1 MKSIYQN
8 QLELASTIENN
19 SEKLTFLTAVLRSVL
34 QLAVISTFEIAKKLT
49 PHDESDM
56 AELAERFCKPADG
69 MPLQIIDC
77 LAPFL
82 RAYVDKT
89 LYPGWFETTKTVPVP
104 LSRQLIEW
112 VNFRN
117 KHPGH
122 GVVDIPTAAVWATK
136 TESLINSCL
145 HVFSSIIPSIRGPEE
160 LRLTKISGEPLLST
174 PVTFKGQAI
183 VVMGVA
189 AKNGIW
195 KLKGQV
201 LSNENSEEFTTSLPD
216 DNIFS
221 SRSIKS
227 VGAYDLSYIVS
238 NNKDHSFYHNI
249 PVRQTDTFEGRESE
263 LELLREWFDDKG
275 SRYCGV
281 YGDGGYGKTTLV
293 LEFLNKVLESE
304 YDLEEP
310 IPTIIS
316 YHTAKMTK
324 WSEAGIIHFT
334 GISPVMDECLRDLIR
349 CLIPVLPAEW
359 YSVSGRQL
367 IDKTV
372 SELNK
377 HKLTKDDILL
387 VIDNT
392 ETLATSPQEV
402 KDLGA
407 FFKQVGKL
415 VGRMIITSRR
425 REFLPADPVMIEGLS
440 EIECVNLMRRLANEH
455 NATAIIQAGEAKLRR
470 VSNQLMRKPILL
482 EALVKYISHSAIGID
497 SAIDNV
503 FKKSN
508 EDLIEFLYEDAW
520 LRINELQKHV
530 FLTLIH
536 VASPL
541 DKVTISKACQE
552 IGIQHSEFQSSL
564 TETHFSVI
572 TDYGRTYSLEL
583 VELAK
588 RFFLQQFSRLSSEEK
603 DRLKSIA
610 IAIDKYADEREKIER
625 EYREDR
631 VAEAFRSEF
640 AKAAKVH
647 ADRGNATEA
656 IGMYELAIEDDPL
669 NSALHDRFSWFLLN
683 KGRDPERAKT
693 LSERAVELDQNNCDA
708 LVGLA
713 LANYRLGDIPNGDS
727 NIDKAGR
734 KGRPPSFCFLRKA
747 IARYHKAFEENDI
760 NAQIALL
767 EEAELLLTQAQKL
780 ASRNDAYNT
789 KTQREIGRYQS
800 LTKTKLSVQ
809 RGKRTK
815 AANAV

>member
-1 MKSIYQN
+1 MKSIYQH
-8 QLELASTIENN
+8 QLELASAIENN

-69 MPLQIIDC
+69 MPLQIIDN

-89 LYPGWFETTKTVPVP
+89 LYPGWFETTKVVPTP
-104 LSRQLIEW
+104 LSRQLVEW
-112 VNFRN
+112 VAFRN

-122 GVVDIPTAAVWATK
+122 GVVDIPTAEVWAKK
-136 TESLINSCL
+136 TESLVNTCL
-145 HVFSSIIPSIRGPEE
+145 HVFSSIIPSISESGEI
-160 LRLTKISGEPLLST
+160 RLTKISGEPLLST
-174 PVTFKGQAI
+174 PVIFKDQAI
-183 VVMGVA
+183 VVTGIA
-189 AKNGIW
+189 AKHGIW
-195 KLKGQV
+195 KLRGQL
-201 LSNENSEEFTTSLPD
+201 LSNANSEEFTATLPD
-216 DNIFS
+216 DNVFS
-221 SRSIKS
+221 LRNIKS
-227 VGAYDLSYIVS
+227 AGAYDLSYIVS

-293 LEFLNKVLESE
+293 LEFLNKILESE

-334 GISPVMDECLRDLIR
+334 GISPVMDECLRDLVR

-372 SELNK
+372 GELNK

-387 VIDNT
+387 IIDNT

-402 KDLGA
+402 KDLGV

-440 EIECVNLMRRLANEH
+440 EIECVNLMRRLASEH
-455 NATAIIQAGEAKLRR
+455 KATAITKAGEAKLRR

-520 LRINELQKHV
+520 LRINELQKQV
-530 FLTLIH
+530 FLVLIH
-536 VASPL
+536 VTSPL

-572 TDYGRTYSLEL
+572 TDYGRTYSIEL
-583 VELAK
+583 VELAR
-588 RFFLQQFSRLSSEEK
+588 RFFLQQFSRLTIEEK

-610 IAIDKYADEREKIER
+610 TAIDKYADEREKIER

-640 AKAAKVH
+640 AKAAKVQ
-647 ADRGNATEA
+647 ADRGNVTEA

-683 KGRDPERAKT
+683 KGRDPERAKI

-734 KGRPPSFCFLRKA
+734 KGRPPSFCYLRKA
-747 IARYHKAFEENDI
+747 IARYHKSSEEIDL

-767 EEAELLLTQAQKL
+767 EEAENLLTQAQKL
-780 ASRNDAYNT
+780 ASKSDAYNT
-789 KTQREIGRYQS
+789 KTQREIIRYQS
-800 LTKTKLSVQ
+800 LTKTKLSVL

>member
-1 MKSIYQN
+1 MKTIYQ
-8 QLELASTIENN
+8 QHLELAKSITND
-19 SEKLTFLTAVLRSVL
+19 SERLTFLTAVLRSVL
-34 QLAVISTFEIAKKLT
+34 QLAVISSFEIAKKFT

-69 MPLQIIDC
+69 MPLQIIDS

-89 LYPGWFETTKTVPVP
+89 LYHGWFEITKLAPIP
-104 LSRQLIEW
+104 LSKQLIEW
-112 VNFRN
+112 VAFRN

-122 GVVDIPTAAVWATK
+122 GVVDNPTAKVWADK
-136 TESLINSCL
+136 TDNLINTCL
-145 HVFSSIIPSIRGPEE
+145 HVFSSIIPSISETGEI
-160 LRLTKISGEPLLST
+160 RLNKMPGEPLLST
-174 PVTFKGQAI
+174 PVTSKRQAI
-183 VVMGVA
+183 VITGVTA
-189 AKNGIW
+189 RHGIW
-195 KLKGQV
+195 KLRGQA
-201 LSNENSEEFTTSLPD
+201 LSNTNAEEISATLPD

-221 SRSIKS
+221 SRNIKS
-227 VGAYDLSYIVS
+227 AGSYDLSYIVS
-238 NNKDHSFYHNI
+238 KNKDHSFYHNI
-249 PVRQTDTFEGRESE
+249 PVRQTDTFEGREPE

-324 WSEAGIIHFT
+324 SSETGLMHFT

-359 YSVSGRQL
+359 YGVSGRQL

-372 SELNK
+372 TELSK
-377 HKLTKDDILL
+377 HKLTRDDILL

-402 KDLGA
+402 KDLGV

-440 EIECVNLMRRLANEH
+440 EMECVNLMRRLADEH
-455 NATAIIQAGEAKLRR
+455 KAASILQAGEAKLRR

-482 EALVKYISHSAIGID
+482 EALVKYIAHSGLGID
-497 SAIDNV
+497 TAIENV

-520 LRINELQKHV
+520 LRINELQKQV
-530 FLTLIH
+530 FLVIIH
-536 VASPL
+536 VTCPL
-541 DKVTISKACQE
+541 DKITISKACQE
-552 IGIQHSEFQSSL
+552 VGIQHSEFQTSL
-564 TETHFSVI
+564 TETHFATI
-572 TDYGRTYSLEL
+572 TDYGKTYSLEL

-588 RFFLQQFSRLSSEEK
+588 RFFLQQFGRLNQTEK
-603 DRLKSIA
+603 EYLKSIA
-610 IAIDKYADEREKIER
+610 LTTEKYADERAKIEK
-625 EYREDR
+625 EYKEDR

-647 ADRGNATEA
+647 ADRGNIAEA
-656 IGMYELAIEDDPL
+656 IDMYELAIEDDLL
-669 NSALHDRFSWFLLN
+669 NSALHDRFSWLLLN
-683 KGRDPERAKT
+683 KGRDPERAKI

-708 LVGLA
+708 IVGLA
-713 LANYRLGDIPNGDS
+713 LANYRLGNILQGDS

-734 KGRPPSFCFLRKA
+734 KGRAPSFCFLRKA
-747 IARYHKAFEENDI
+747 IARYHKISDENDI
-760 NAQIALL
+760 NVQIALL
-767 EEAELLLTQAQKL
+767 EDADHMLIQAQKL
-780 ASRNDAYNT
+780 ASKNDAYNT
-789 KTQREIGRYQS
+789 KTQREISRYQS
-800 LTKTKLSVQ
+800 LTRTRLSVL

-815 AANAV
+815 AANAI

>member
-1 MKSIYQN
+1 MKSIYQH
-8 QLELASTIENN
+8 QLELAGAIENN
-19 SEKLTFLTAVLRSVL
+19 SEKLTFLTSVLRSLL

-56 AELAERFCKPADG
+56 AELSERFCKPADG
-69 MPLQIIDC
+69 MPLQIIDS

-89 LYPGWFETTKTVPVP
+89 LYTGWFETTKVVPVP
-104 LSRQLIEW
+104 LSRQLTEW
-112 VNFRN
+112 VTFRN

-122 GVVDIPTAAVWATK
+122 GVVDNPTAAIWATQ
-136 TESLINSCL
+136 TESLINTCL
-145 HVFSSIIPSIRGPEE
+145 NVFSSLIPTISESDG

-174 PVTFKGQAI
+174 PVSFKGQAI
-183 VVMGVA
+183 VITGVA
-189 AKNGIW
+189 AKHGIW

-201 LSNENSEEFTTSLPD
+201 LSNQNAEEFTVALPD
-216 DNIFS
+216 DNVFS
-221 SRSIKS
+221 SQNIKS
-227 VGAYDLSYIVS
+227 TGAYELSSIVS
-238 NNKDHSFYHNI
+238 NDKDHSFYHNI
-249 PVRQTDTFEGRESE
+249 PTRQTDTFEGRESE
-263 LELLREWFDDKG
+263 LDLLREWFDDKG

-349 CLIPVLPAEW
+349 CLIPVLPADW

-377 HKLTKDDILL
+377 NKLTRDDILL

-407 FFKQVGKL
+407 FFKLVGKL

-440 EIECVNLMRRLANEH
+440 EIECVNLMRRLAHEH
-455 NATAIIQAGEAKLRR
+455 KATAILQAGEAKLRR

-482 EALVKYISHSAIGID
+482 EALVKYISHSAIGIEQ
-497 SAIDNV
+497 AIENV

-520 LRINELQKHV
+520 LRINELQKQV

-536 VASPL
+536 VTSPL
-541 DKVTISKACQE
+541 DKSTISKACQE

-572 TDYGRTYSLEL
+572 TDYGRTYSIDL
-583 VELAK
+583 VDLAK
-588 RFFLQQFSRLSSEEK
+588 RFFLQQFSRLTTEEK
-603 DRLKSIA
+603 VRLKQIA
-610 IAIDKYADEREKIER
+610 TEIDKYAAEREKIER

-640 AKAAKVH
+640 AKAAKVQ
-647 ADRGNATEA
+647 ADRGNITEA
-656 IGMYELAIEDDPL
+656 IEMYQFAIEDDPL
-669 NSALHDRFSWFLLN
+669 NSALHDRFSWLVLN
-683 KGRDPERAKT
+683 KGRDPLRAKI

-713 LANYRLGDIPNGDS
+713 LANYRLGDITNGDI
-727 NIDKAGR
+727 NIDKAGQ
-734 KGRPPSFCFLRKA
+734 KGRTPSFCSLRKA
-747 IARYHKAFEENDI
+747 IARYHKTFEVNDL
-760 NAQIALL
+760 NAQIELL
-767 EEAELLLTQAQKL
+767 ENADHLLTQAQKL
-780 ASRNDAYNT
+780 ASKNDAYNT
-789 KTQREIGRYQS
+789 KTQREISKYQS
-800 LTKTKLSVQ
+800 LTKTKLSVM